1 MNLPN
6 KRMTTD
12 SRQIS
17 ASALFNFD
25 FPFLSYKLL
34 PFFLS
39 HHLVTTISSLSLSIP
54 SILCESR
61 GSRCYSSRHKICD
74 LNDALAV
81 HTNVIVCSI
90 NNYTETSNVP
100 TRVSQSTTVQISL
113 LPHSSVNSINSDSTT
128 VIGQSLLGHMITD
141 LNDWLRSIRWS
152 KVQKL
157 GLCET
162 RGRRAFVSC
171 VWTESI

>member
-1 MNLPN
+1 MH
-6 KRMTTD
+6 
-12 SRQIS
+12 SR
-17 ASALFNFD
+17 LE
-25 FPFLSYKLL
+25 Y
-34 PFFLS
+34 
-39 HHLVTTISSLSLSIP
+39 SSVS